1 MEAKMIE
8 SATLAVT
15 GMKCGGCEN
24 NVTTKLKTLDGVKS
38 AIASSKDKEV
48 KVEFDSGKTNLD
60 AIANAIA
67 EAGYTVE
74 ENT

>member
-1 MEAKMIE
+1 MIE

-24 NVTTKLKTLDGVKS
+24 NVTTKLKALDGVKS
-38 AIASSKDKEV
+38 ASASSKDKEV
-48 KVEFDSGKTNLD
+48 KVSFDEDKTSLA
-60 AIANAIA
+60 AIAQAII

-74 ENT
+74 DAD